1 MQISEMSDRQLQE
14 FKRYLK
20 QRIERR
26 QRVRKIAGAAFLA
39 LYLMG
44 ATILS
49 YNALSPKA
57 SEGYKYYTSITIK
70 PGDTLWDIA
79 NEYIDSEHYKN
90 QKEYMDEVK
99 SINHLEDDNLKA
111 GQIIVVPY
119 YSSKFIW

>member
-99 SINHLEDDNLKA
+99 SINHLEDGNLKA